1 MIFWLISKLPS
12 WVIAVLPWVV
22 GIGGL
27 IFTISFLMTLID
39 LTNELVRYWLS

>member
-1 MIFWLISKLPS
+1 MILWLISKLPL

-27 IFTISFLMTLID
+27 LFVISLLMALTD
-39 LTNELVRYWLS
+39 LTNELVRQWLS